1 MSLSEIGYGFIAL
14 IEFAALLALGAVFV
28 ISSIGN
34 AQMLDDERKLTDR
47 YKAERDAARAHN
59 LPADTLGT
67 GSPVFDGLAVE
78 RLADDLDAWGRS

>member
-1 MSLSEIGYGFIAL
+1 MTLSEIGYGFIAL
-14 IEFAALLALGAVFV
+14 LEFAALIVLGFAFV
-28 ISSIGN
+28 VTNIGN
-34 AQMLDDERKLTDR
+34 SQMRDEERKLTDR

-78 RLADDLDAWGRS
+78 RLHDDLEHWGRS